1 MQAPD
6 GEQAHHRGSC
16 QTDVEGCRRL
26 EVIVVATFSEPV
38 TKAGAVVV
46 VARIAEVEAVKAN
59 TADILSDVEVH
70 KVMVGGADDQA
81 GAAPQVGRGID

>member
-1 MQAPD
+1 M
-6 GEQAHHRGSC
+6 GE
-16 QTDVEGCRRL
+16 
-26 EVIVVATFSEPV
+26 
-38 TKAGAVVV
+38 AGTVGV
-46 VARIAEVEAVKAN
+46 VARIAKIEAVKAN